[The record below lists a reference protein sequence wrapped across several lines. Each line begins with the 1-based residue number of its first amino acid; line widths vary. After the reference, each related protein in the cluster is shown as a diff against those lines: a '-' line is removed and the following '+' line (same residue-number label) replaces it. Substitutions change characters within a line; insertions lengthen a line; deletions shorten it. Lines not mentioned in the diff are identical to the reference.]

1 MKRSL
6 DNICPVFGIYIKFR
20 TFSKKNMAL
29 IADLFP
35 KLRTP
40 KNEVTYMCQ
49 KPRSKGLFERQ
60 HGRRVKTLLP
70 FEQQHRYHI
79 Y

>member
-1 MKRSL
+1 M
-6 DNICPVFGIYIKFR
+6 
-20 TFSKKNMAL
+20 TL
-29 IADLFP
+29 IGDFFP
-35 KLRTP
+35 ELRTP

-60 HGRRVKTLLP
+60 HGRRVETLLP